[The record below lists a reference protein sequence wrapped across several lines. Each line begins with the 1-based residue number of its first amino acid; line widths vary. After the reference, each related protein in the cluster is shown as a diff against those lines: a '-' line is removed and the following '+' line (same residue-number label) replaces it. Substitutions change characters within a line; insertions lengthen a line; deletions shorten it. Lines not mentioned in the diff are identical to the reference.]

1 MNTTNSQVLY
11 NKAKKIIPGATQLL
25 SKRAERFLPEYWPSY
40 YKMAHGCEVWD
51 IDGNHYYDFATMG
64 IGACALGYSDSDIN
78 KSVISALESG
88 SMCTLNCPEEL
99 ELAELLIHLHPW
111 AEMVRYTR
119 TGGEACSVAVRIA
132 RAATNRSKVAFCG
145 YHGWHDWYIS
155 SNLENSH
162 NLDDQ
167 LLTNMSTLGVP
178 KELVGTAIPFKYNDP
193 NSIKTVFDLYG
204 DEIACIIFEV
214 QRGEVPNKNFLNTIQ
229 MLAKKHGA
237 LIVCDEVTSGFR
249 MNVGGIHLCHE
260 FIPDIAVF
268 GKTIA
273 NGIAMGAVIGKR
285 SVMNYAEESF
295 ISSAFWTEK
304 LGTVAAIATIKK
316 MLDVN
321 LPKHLMNYGNKINSC
336 WNRNAVKH
344 GLKIKISGIPP
355 LTHLS
360 FDYDNCEEI
369 QTYYTQIMIE
379 KGFLVGPS
387 VYSTYAYTD
396 EILDMFDENTD
407 YAFKKIRESINADY
421 IPLISSIPRSDAFRR
436 LVY

>member
-1 MNTTNSQVLY
+1 
-11 NKAKKIIPGATQLL
+11 
-25 SKRAERFLPEYWPSY
+25 
-40 YKMAHGCEVWD
+40 
-51 IDGNHYYDFATMG
+51 
-64 IGACALGYSDSDIN
+64 
-78 KSVISALESG
+78 
-88 SMCTLNCPEEL
+88 
-99 ELAELLIHLHPW
+99 
-111 AEMVRYTR
+111 
-119 TGGEACSVAVRIA
+119 
-132 RAATNRSKVAFCG
+132 
-145 YHGWHDWYIS
+145 
-155 SNLENSH
+155 
-162 NLDDQ
+162 
-167 LLTNMSTLGVP
+167 
-178 KELVGTAIPFKYNDP
+178 
-193 NSIKTVFDLYG
+193 
-204 DEIACIIFEV
+204 
-214 QRGEVPNKNFLNTIQ
+214 
-229 MLAKKHGA
+229 
-237 LIVCDEVTSGFR
+237 
-249 MNVGGIHLCHE
+249 
-260 FIPDIAVF
+260 
-268 GKTIA
+268 
-273 NGIAMGAVIGKR
+273 
-285 SVMNYAEESF
+285 
-295 ISSAFWTEK
+295 
-304 LGTVAAIATIKK
+304 